1 MNTLQ
6 IGSAGGEVTMLQ
18 RALSVLGYT
27 IGIDGN
33 YGPGTAAVVT
43 QFQTDKGLGAD
54 GIAGPGTWGA
64 IDNLAPQGMDI
75 SHNNGAINWA
85 NLTPH
90 IQFVYCKYSQGAG
103 FKDPMFGSY
112 IAAIREKSFIYGAY
126 HFLTFQSPAQDQAN
140 NFLANGLDFT
150 DPNVLPPAL
159 DIEWQVGS
167 TDAES
172 AQLDQYVANN
182 KDACVQLITDWLNA
196 VTVATGRTPVI
207 YTARSYWD
215 EYFNGVTQFGGNPLW
230 IPSYQTN
237 PPGLPA
243 TGGWHDFAIWQYAE
257 TGSLPGTSGDV
268 DQDIFKGNLAALKAL
283 GRVEA

>member
-6 IGSAGGEVTMLQ
+6 IGSNGGEVLMLQ
-18 RALSVLGYT
+18 RALSVLGYA
-27 IGIDGN
+27 IGIDGD

-43 QFQTDKGLGAD
+43 QFQTDKGFSAD
-54 GIAGPGTWGA
+54 GVAGPDTWGA

-75 SHNNGAINWA
+75 SHNNGPINWDS
-85 NLTPH
+85 LTPH

-103 FKDPMFGSY
+103 FKDPMFSAY
-112 IAAIREKSFIYGAY
+112 IAAIKPKSLMYGAY
-126 HFLTFQSPAQDQAN
+126 HFLTFQSAAQDQAN

-182 KDACVQLITDWLNA
+182 KNACVQIITDWLSA
-196 VTVATGRTPVI
+196 VTTATGRTPVI

-215 EYFNGVTQFGGNPLW
+215 EFFNGITQFNGNPLW
-230 IPSYQTN
+230 IPSYQTT

-243 TGGWHDFAIWQYAE
+243 TGGWPDFAIWQYAE
-257 TGSLPGTSGDV
+257 KGSLPGTSGDV
-268 DQDIFKGNLAALKAL
+268 DQDIFKGPLAQLKSLA
-283 GRVEA
+283 